1 MARPAVATPE
11 TVRST
16 VFALLAEAGMGRSPP
31 SAQSFRRVV
40 SVRKVRERLGGGDPA
55 TIGQTINAVQA
66 EVVQPGAEPVALPNL
81 PSDIAE
87 LMQQLWQ
94 AAVGVQLDDV
104 VRLRGDAQRLA
115 DATRDQLAEAHLRAE
130 MLYQEVGELRAAL
143 GERDV
148 RLAQAGAAQTQQ
160 TEQAQVLQQQLD
172 AARAGEAQHQA
183 ERDQLRRSH
192 DEALAAARERYEG
205 MSRRLLEKTAQQ
217 RQAAQAEVTRLA
229 SQLKFADKREAAVQA
244 RVQQLDAE
252 LSEARALKD
261 QAIGEVAALRY
272 VNTSLRA
279 QIDEFM
285 RSMPR
290 PAEQVPAAPGLARG
304 RKRAAKAAR

>member
-11 TVRST
+11 TVRSA

-55 TIGQTINAVQA
+55 AIGQTINAVQA
-66 EVVQPGAEPVALPNL
+66 EVIQPGAEPVALPNL
-81 PSDIAE
+81 PADIAE
-87 LMQQLWQ
+87 LMQQLWR

-104 VRLRGDAQRLA
+104 ARLRSDAQRLA
-115 DATRDQLAEAHLRAE
+115 DTTRDQLSEAQLRAE
-130 MLYQEVGELRAAL
+130 MLHQEVGELRAAL

-148 RLAQAGAAQTQQ
+148 RLAQASAAQTQQ

-172 AARAGEAQHQA
+172 AARAGEAQRQA
-183 ERDQLRRSH
+183 ELDQMRRSH

-205 MSRRLLEKTAQQ
+205 MSRRLLEETAQQ
-217 RQAAQAEVTRLA
+217 RQAAQAEVARLA

-244 RVQQLDAE
+244 RVQQLDVE

-261 QAIGEVAALRY
+261 QAVGEVAALRY

-290 PAEQVPAAPGLARG
+290 SAEPVPASPGLARG